1 MMVIHDA
8 NMIESERS
16 PSVRIGIDI
25 GGTFT
30 DFVVLHPE
38 HGQVETFKLLSTPH
52 DPALAVLAGLKQ
64 ISNLSQA
71 GRGLDIQVI
80 HGSTVATNALLER
93 RGARTALITTEG
105 FRDVIQIGRQNRPAL
120 YDFAA
125 DPPAPLVPD
134 SLRFHVRERVSHEGE
149 ILTTLDI
156 DELDQIISQME
167 SADVESVAICL
178 LFSFL
183 HPEHEQAIAEKLRA
197 HDFFISPSCEILP
210 EYREYERTSTTV
222 INAYV
227 SPVLDRYLSK
237 LESSFPNKRGSHM
250 KLRVMQSNGGYIS
263 VGAAR
268 NTGVR
273 CILSGPAGGIVGAHY
288 IANLIAR
295 TRGEDA
301 HANLITFDMGGTSTD
316 VALLA
321 GEPRITT
328 DSHVGGLPI
337 RIPMLDIHTIGAGGG
352 SIAAVDAG
360 GALRVGPHS
369 AGADPGPACY
379 NSECEFDPDIHKPTV
394 TDANLV
400 LGRLSPDHFLGGQ
413 LVLNHE
419 YARKSF
425 SKICSL
431 LNLSVTKAALGVVKV
446 ANAHMESAL
455 RVISIER
462 GYDPSDFTMVSFGG
476 AGGLHATELANRLGI
491 PKVLIPPIASTL
503 SAFGM
508 LAADVVKDYVR
519 TVMLIG
525 EHTYEA
531 LSQAMAPLVDQG
543 IREVRSEGVSAENI
557 FIEEMLDMRY
567 KGQSFELMVPFCED
581 FVESFHKLHQRTYGY
596 ARPEIPIEIVN
607 IRVRA
612 VGKVKPPPLTSF
624 PRTDSCSEHALVG
637 RNKVIFDQE
646 SIETPFFQGEK
657 LQPGNQIT
665 GPAVILRSDTTILL
679 GKSDLATCDPYLNIQ
694 IEIGA
699 KV

>member
-1 MMVIHDA
+1 MVVIHDA

-16 PSVRIGIDI
+16 PSVRIGVDI

-38 HGQVETFKLLSTPH
+38 HGRVETFKLLSTPH
-52 DPALAVLAGLKQ
+52 DPAQAVLAGLNQ
-64 ISNLSQA
+64 ITDLSQA

-120 YDFAA
+120 YDLAA

-134 SLRFHVRERVSHEGE
+134 NLRFHVRERVSHQGE

-156 DELDQIISQME
+156 DKLDPIISQLE

-183 HPEHEQAIAEKLRA
+183 YPEHEQAIAEKLHA

-227 SPVLDRYLSK
+227 SPVLDRYLSE
-237 LESSFPNKRGSHM
+237 LESSFSSKRGLHM

-268 NTGVR
+268 KSGVR

-295 TRGEDA
+295 TRVENAD
-301 HANLITFDMGGTSTD
+301 ANLITFDMGGTSTD

-328 DSHVGGLPI
+328 ESHIGGLPI

-379 NSECEFDPDIHKPTV
+379 NSECEFDPVIHKPTV
-394 TDANLV
+394 TDANLA

-419 YARKSF
+419 CARKSF

-431 LNLSVTKAALGVVKV
+431 LNLSVTKAALGVVEV
-446 ANAHMESAL
+446 ANAHMERAL

-476 AGGLHATELANRLGI
+476 AGGLHATELAKRLGI
-491 PKVLIPPIASTL
+491 PNVLIPPIASTL

-519 TVMLIG
+519 TVMLVG
-525 EHTYEA
+525 EQTYEA
-531 LSQAMAPLVDQG
+531 LSQAMAPLLDQG
-543 IREVRSEGVSAENI
+543 IREVRSEGISAENI

-612 VGKVKPPPLTSF
+612 VGKVKPPPLASF
-624 PRTDSCSEHALVG
+624 PISDSCSEHALVD
-637 RNKVIFDQE
+637 RKKVIFDQE
-646 SIETPFFQGEK
+646 SIETPIFQGEK

-665 GPAVILRSDTTILL
+665 GPAVVLRSDTTILL

-694 IEIGA
+694 IEIGDR
-699 KV
+699 V